1 MGGLIMRNYNRYAL
15 AVRNNEN
22 EILVEHHS
30 WYSISKH
37 RLLQKTFIRGFPIL
51 LETLINGIKA
61 LNRSADLVAPHSQKT
76 SLFQAIFSLIIAL
89 FLAVALFVVL
99 PHLFAL
105 GMEYLGFG
113 GTIEN
118 LSFHVWDGLFKIS
131 LFLGYIYC
139 IALIPSVREV
149 LEYHGAEHKVI
160 SCYENEMIVSAQNA
174 KHCSRLHPR
183 CGTSFI
189 LFVLLLAIIV
199 HSIFIPLILF
209 FPLSENNAIIHSVVI
224 LFKIVLIIPISA
236 CAYELIRASAKGTSN
251 HFLQILLKLLSFPG
265 LVLQILTTKEPSIAQ
280 LEVAV
285 IALREVVQDN
295 AQLFE
300 TVPYKTLDNEY
311 NPCLKN

>member
-1 MGGLIMRNYNRYAL
+1 MGGLIMRNYNQYVL
-15 AVRNNEN
+15 AVRNDEN

-37 RLLQKTFIRGFPIL
+37 SLLQKTFIRGFPIL

-61 LNRSADLVAPHSQKT
+61 LNRSADLVETHAKKT
-76 SLFQAIFSLIIAL
+76 SCFQAAFSLAAAL

-105 GMEYLGFG
+105 GMEYFGFG
-113 GTIEN
+113 GNINN
-118 LSFHVWDGLFKIS
+118 LSFHVWDGSFKIF

-139 IALIPSVREV
+139 ISLIPDVREV
-149 LEYHGAEHKVI
+149 LQYHGAEHKVI
-160 SCYENEMIVSAQNA
+160 SCYENEMTVNAQNA

-189 LFVLLLAIIV
+189 LFVLFLAIII

-209 FPLSENNAIIHSVVI
+209 FPLSENNVIIHSVVI

-236 CAYELIRASAKGTSN
+236 CAYELIRASAKGTTN
-251 HFLQILLKLLSFPG
+251 RFLKILLNLLSFPG
-265 LVLQILTTKEPSIAQ
+265 LVLQLLTTKEPSIAQ

-295 AQLFE
+295 SQLFE
-300 TVPYKTLDNEY
+300 TVPYKTLDDEY
-311 NPCLKN
+311 KG

>member
-1 MGGLIMRNYNRYAL
+1 MGGLIMRNYNQYAL
-15 AVRNNEN
+15 AVRNDEN

-236 CAYELIRASAKGTSN
+236 CAYELIRTSAKGTSN

-300 TVPYKTLDNEY
+300 TVPYKTLDNE
-311 NPCLKN
+311 

>member
-1 MGGLIMRNYNRYAL
+1 MGGLIMRNYNQYAL
-15 AVRNNEN
+15 AVRNDEN

-311 NPCLKN
+311 KG

>member
-311 NPCLKN
+311 KG

>member
-1 MGGLIMRNYNRYAL
+1 MGGLIMRNYNHYAL
-15 AVRNNEN
+15 AVRSDEN

-30 WYSISKH
+30 WYSISRH
-37 RLLQKTFIRGFPIL
+37 RILQKTFIRGFPIL

-61 LNRSADLVAPHSQKT
+61 LNRSADLVETGSKKT
-76 SLFQAIFSLIIAL
+76 SLFQAIFSLVIAL
-89 FLAVALFVVL
+89 FLAIALFVVL

-105 GMEYLGFG
+105 GMEYSGFG

-118 LSFHVWDGLFKIS
+118 LSFHVWDGLFKIF

-139 IALIPSVREV
+139 IALIPDVKTV
-149 LEYHGAEHKVI
+149 LQYHGAEHKVI

-174 KHCSRLHPR
+174 MHCSRLHPR

-209 FPLSENNAIIHSVVI
+209 FPLSENNGIIHSVVI

-236 CAYELIRASAKGTSN
+236 CAYELIRASAKGTRN
-251 HFLQILLKLLSFPG
+251 RFLKFLLKLLSFPG
-265 LVLQILTTKEPSIAQ
+265 LVLQILTTKEPSIEQ

-295 AQLFE
+295 SQLFE
-300 TVPYKTLDNEY
+300 TVPYKTLDSQY
-311 NPCLKN
+311 KG